1 MLKARSREPIP
12 SGGRRSKAADD
23 ARNEFALSIEFA
35 LPSKKPPMA
44 VSPVERREG
53 TQISKSPKS
62 LLEQLTFGKRAR
74 RVVADLIIELVETC
88 RDDFMPG
95 TPLYEFFMHVLIV
108 GKMLTLHDRGRE
120 ASASDL
126 SRLTGIPRTTV
137 QRKLQTMLK
146 IGAIERCGHRWVIT
160 PSFFNTPLVIRGFK
174 RRQAIVNLAREK
186 IATTGN

>member
-1 MLKARSREPIP
+1 MVKTHAHRPDRQRNKTA
-12 SGGRRSKAADD
+12 GD
-23 ARNEFALSIEFA
+23 AHYEIVLTAESV
-35 LPSKKPPMA
+35 LPPKKPPMP
-44 VSPVERREG
+44 VSSVERREG
-53 TQISKSPKS
+53 AQISKSPKS

-95 TPLYEFFMHVLIV
+95 TPLCEFFMYVLIG
-108 GKMLTLHDRGRE
+108 GKMLSLHERGRE

-137 QRKLQTMLK
+137 QRKLRELSQA
-146 IGAIERCGHRWVIT
+146 GAIERRGHRWIIT
-160 PSFFNTPLVIRGFK
+160 PSFFNTPLVLKGFK
-174 RRQAIVNLAREK
+174 RRQVIVSLAREK